1 MIQNI
6 LIFIISSNVYL
17 AQDFIER
24 FIYHYSSLDTYSLEF
39 DYVTKN
45 QGEIVY
51 SQKGS
56 LFFSKSKYRIVLTDL
71 TFLYD
76 GENHYTI
83 VPENKEINVSNE
95 NEIAN
100 YILPSKIAFTISKI
114 RDKIKIKKNNLFEIS
129 YEDESENNYSII
141 IKNDYSILRID
152 QYLTNGYI
160 NSIVFNK
167 TVFNKKIDDNLF
179 YFNEKNYKTYYLNK
193 LWKFWINIF

>member
-17 AQDFIER
+17 AQDFIDR
-24 FIYHYSSLDTYSLEF
+24 FIYHYSSLDAYSLEF

-76 GENHYTI
+76 GENYYTI

-100 YILPSKIAFTISKI
+100 YILPSKIAYTISKI
-114 RDKIKIKKNNLFEIS
+114 KDKIKIKKNNLFEIS
-129 YEDESENNYSII
+129 YEDESENNYSIV

-179 YFNEKNYKTYYLNK
+179 YFNEKNYKNYYLNK
-193 LWKFWINIF
+193 L

>member
-17 AQDFIER
+17 AQDFIDR
-24 FIYHYSSLDTYSLEF
+24 FIYHYISLDTYSLEF

-129 YEDESENNYSII
+129 YEDESENNYSIV

-193 LWKFWINIF
+193 L

>member
-100 YILPSKIAFTISKI
+100 YILPSKIAFSISKI

-129 YEDESENNYSII
+129 YKDELENNYSII
-141 IKNDYSILRID
+141 IKDDYSILRID

-160 NSIVFNK
+160 NSIIFNK
-167 TVFNKKIDDNLF
+167 TIFNKKIDDNLF
-179 YFNEKNYKTYYLNK
+179 YFNEKNYENYYLNK
-193 LWKFWINIF
+193 L

>member
-76 GENHYTI
+76 GENYYTI

-114 RDKIKIKKNNLFEIS
+114 RDKIKIKKNNLFEIL
-129 YEDESENNYSII
+129 YKDESENNYSII

-152 QYLTNGYI
+152 QYLSNGYI
-160 NSIVFNK
+160 NSIIFNK

-179 YFNEKNYKTYYLNK
+179 SFNEKNYKTYYLNK
-193 LWKFWINIF
+193 LWKF

>member
-17 AQDFIER
+17 AQDFIDR
-24 FIYHYSSLDTYSLEF
+24 FIYHYISLDTYSLEF

-100 YILPSKIAFTISKI
+100 YILPSKIAYTISKI
-114 RDKIKIKKNNLFEIS
+114 KDKIKIKKNNLFEIS
-129 YEDESENNYSII
+129 YEDESENNYSIV

-193 LWKFWINIF
+193 L

>member
-129 YEDESENNYSII
+129 YEDESENNYSIL

-193 LWKFWINIF
+193 LWKF

>member
-76 GENHYTI
+76 GENYYTI

-129 YEDESENNYSII
+129 YKDESENNYSII

-152 QYLTNGYI
+152 QYLSNGYI
-160 NSIVFNK
+160 NSIIFNK

-179 YFNEKNYKTYYLNK
+179 SFNEKNYKTYYLNK
-193 LWKFWINIF
+193 L

>member
-129 YEDESENNYSII
+129 YEDESENNYSIV

-193 LWKFWINIF
+193 L

>member
-129 YEDESENNYSII
+129 YKDESENNYSII

-152 QYLTNGYI
+152 QYLSNGYI
-160 NSIVFNK
+160 NSIIFNK

-179 YFNEKNYKTYYLNK
+179 SFNEKNYKTYYLNK
-193 LWKFWINIF
+193 L

>member
-17 AQDFIER
+17 TQDFIDR
-24 FIYHYSSLDTYSLEF
+24 FIYHYSNLDTYSLEF

-56 LFFSKSKYRIVLTDL
+56 LFFSKSKYRIVLTDF

-129 YEDESENNYSII
+129 YRDESENNYSIV

-193 LWKFWINIF
+193 L

>member
-100 YILPSKIAFTISKI
+100 YILPSKIAYTISKI
-114 RDKIKIKKNNLFEIS
+114 KDKIKIKKNNLFEIS
-129 YEDESENNYSII
+129 YEDESENNYSIV

-152 QYLTNGYI
+152 QYLANGYI

-167 TVFNKKIDDNLF
+167 TVFNKRIDDTLF

-193 LWKFWINIF
+193 L

>member
-129 YEDESENNYSII
+129 YEDESENNYSIV

-160 NSIVFNK
+160 NSIIFNK

-193 LWKFWINIF
+193 LWKF

>member
-6 LIFIISSNVYL
+6 LIFIICSNVYL
-17 AQDFIER
+17 AQDFIDR
-24 FIYHYSSLDTYSLEF
+24 FIYHYINLDTYSLEF
-39 DYVTKN
+39 DYVTKD
-45 QGEIVY
+45 QSEIVY

-114 RDKIKIKKNNLFEIS
+114 RDKIKIENNNLFEIS

-160 NSIVFNK
+160 NSIIFNK

-193 LWKFWINIF
+193 L

>member
-24 FIYHYSSLDTYSLEF
+24 FIYQYSSLHTYSLEF

-129 YEDESENNYSII
+129 YKDESENNYSII

-152 QYLTNGYI
+152 QYLSNGYI
-160 NSIVFNK
+160 NSIIFNK

-179 YFNEKNYKTYYLNK
+179 YFNEKNYKNYYLNK
-193 LWKFWINIF
+193 L

>member
-17 AQDFIER
+17 AQDFLDR
-24 FIYHYSSLDTYSLEF
+24 FIYHYISLDTYSLEF

-100 YILPSKIAFTISKI
+100 YILPSKIAYTISKI
-114 RDKIKIKKNNLFEIS
+114 KDKIKIKKNNLFEIS
-129 YEDESENNYSII
+129 YEDESENNYSIV

-152 QYLTNGYI
+152 QYLANGYI

-167 TVFNKKIDDNLF
+167 TVFNKRIDDNLF

-193 LWKFWINIF
+193 LWKF

>member
-39 DYVTKN
+39 DYITKN

-114 RDKIKIKKNNLFEIS
+114 RNKIKIKKNNLFKIS
-129 YEDESENNYSII
+129 YVDELENNYSIV
-141 IKNDYSILRID
+141 IKNDFSILRID
-152 QYLTNGYI
+152 QSMPNGYI
-160 NSIVFNK
+160 NSVIFNK
-167 TVFNKKIDDNLF
+167 TVFNEKIDDNLF
-179 YFNEKNYKTYYLNK
+179 YFNKKNYENYYLNK
-193 LWKFWINIF
+193 L

>member
-17 AQDFIER
+17 AQDFIDR
-24 FIYHYSSLDTYSLEF
+24 FIYHYISLDTYSLEF

-114 RDKIKIKKNNLFEIS
+114 RDKIKIKKNKLFEIS
-129 YEDESENNYSII
+129 YEDESENNYSIV

-193 LWKFWINIF
+193 L

>member
-152 QYLTNGYI
+152 QYLSNGYI
-160 NSIVFNK
+160 NSIIFNK

-179 YFNEKNYKTYYLNK
+179 YFNEKNYKNYYLNK
-193 LWKFWINIF
+193 L

>member
-6 LIFIISSNVYL
+6 LIFIISSNVYF
-17 AQDFIER
+17 AQDFLDR
-24 FIYHYSSLDTYSLEF
+24 FIYHYISLDTYSLEF

-114 RDKIKIKKNNLFEIS
+114 LDKIKIKKNNLFEIS
-129 YEDESENNYSII
+129 YEDESENNYSIV

-152 QYLTNGYI
+152 QYLANGYI

-167 TVFNKKIDDNLF
+167 TVFNKRIDDNLF

-193 LWKFWINIF
+193 L

>member
-17 AQDFIER
+17 AQDFIDR
-24 FIYHYSSLDTYSLEF
+24 FIYHYISLDTYSLEF

-100 YILPSKIAFTISKI
+100 YILPSKIAYTISKI
-114 RDKIKIKKNNLFEIS
+114 KDKIKIKKNNLFEIS
-129 YEDESENNYSII
+129 YEDESENNYSIV

-152 QYLTNGYI
+152 QYLANGYI

-193 LWKFWINIF
+193 LWKF

>member
-129 YEDESENNYSII
+129 YKDESENNYSII

-152 QYLTNGYI
+152 QYLSNGYI

-193 LWKFWINIF
+193 L

>member
-71 TFLYD
+71 IFLYD

-129 YEDESENNYSII
+129 YKDESENNYSII

-152 QYLTNGYI
+152 QYLANGYI

-193 LWKFWINIF
+193 L

>member
-129 YEDESENNYSII
+129 YKDESENNYLII

-152 QYLTNGYI
+152 QYLSNGYI
-160 NSIVFNK
+160 NSIIFNK

-193 LWKFWINIF
+193 LWKF

>member
-17 AQDFIER
+17 AQDFLDR
-24 FIYHYSSLDTYSLEF
+24 FIYHYISLDTYSLEF

-100 YILPSKIAFTISKI
+100 YILPSKIAYTISKI
-114 RDKIKIKKNNLFEIS
+114 KDKIKIKKNNLFEIS
-129 YEDESENNYSII
+129 YEDESENNYSIV

-152 QYLTNGYI
+152 QYLANGYI

-193 LWKFWINIF
+193 L

>member
-56 LFFSKSKYRIVLTDL
+56 LFFSKSKFRIVLTDL
-71 TFLYD
+71 IFLFD

-83 VPENKEINVSNE
+83 VPENKEINMSSE

-100 YILPSKIAFTISKI
+100 YILPSKIALTISKI
-114 RDKIKIKKNNLFEIS
+114 RDRIKIKKNKLFEIS
-129 YEDESENNYSII
+129 YEDESGNTYLIFIKNNYSI
-141 IKNDYSILRID
+141 SRID
-152 QYLTNGYI
+152 QSITNGYI
-160 NSIVFNK
+160 NSIVFKK
-167 TVFNKKIDDNLF
+167 TNFNKNIDDNLF
-179 YFNEKNYKTYYLNK
+179 YFDKEYYKDYYVNK
-193 LWKFWINIF
+193 L

>member
-24 FIYHYSSLDTYSLEF
+24 FIYHYSGLDTYSLEF

-71 TFLYD
+71 IFLYD

-100 YILPSKIAFTISKI
+100 YILPSKIAYTISKI
-114 RDKIKIKKNNLFEIS
+114 KDKIKIKKNNLFEIS
-129 YEDESENNYSII
+129 YEDESENNYSIV

-193 LWKFWINIF
+193 L

>member
-17 AQDFIER
+17 AQDFLDR
-24 FIYHYSSLDTYSLEF
+24 FIYHYISLDTYSLEF

-71 TFLYD
+71 IFLYD

-100 YILPSKIAFTISKI
+100 YILPSKIAYTISKI
-114 RDKIKIKKNNLFEIS
+114 KDKIKIKKNNLFEIS
-129 YEDESENNYSII
+129 YEDESENNYSIV

-152 QYLTNGYI
+152 QYLANGYI

-193 LWKFWINIF
+193 L

>member
-17 AQDFIER
+17 AQDFIDR
-24 FIYHYSSLDTYSLEF
+24 FINHYINLDTYSLEF

-129 YEDESENNYSII
+129 YEDESGNTYLIFIKNNYSI
-141 IKNDYSILRID
+141 SRID
-152 QYLTNGYI
+152 QSITNGYI
-160 NSIVFNK
+160 NSIVFKK
-167 TVFNKKIDDNLF
+167 TNFNKKIDDNLF
-179 YFNEKNYKTYYLNK
+179 YFDKENYKDYYVNK
-193 LWKFWINIF
+193 L

>member
-17 AQDFIER
+17 AQDFIDR

-114 RDKIKIKKNNLFEIS
+114 KDKIKIKKNNLFEIS
-129 YEDESENNYSII
+129 YQDESENNYSIL

-193 LWKFWINIF
+193 L

>member
-100 YILPSKIAFTISKI
+100 YILPSKIAYTISKI
-114 RDKIKIKKNNLFEIS
+114 KDKIKIKKNNLFEIS
-129 YEDESENNYSII
+129 YEDESENNYSIL

-193 LWKFWINIF
+193 L

>member
-71 TFLYD
+71 TFLFD

-129 YEDESENNYSII
+129 YKDESENNYSII

-152 QYLTNGYI
+152 QYLSNGYI
-160 NSIVFNK
+160 NSIIFNK

-193 LWKFWINIF
+193 L

>member
-17 AQDFIER
+17 AQDFIDR
-24 FIYHYSSLDTYSLEF
+24 FIYHYTTLDTYSLEF

-76 GENHYTI
+76 GESYYTI

-129 YEDESENNYSII
+129 YKDESENNFLII

-152 QYLTNGYI
+152 QYLSNGYI
-160 NSIVFNK
+160 NSIIFNK

-179 YFNEKNYKTYYLNK
+179 SFNEKNYKTYYLNK
-193 LWKFWINIF
+193 L

>member
-76 GENHYTI
+76 GENYYTI

-129 YEDESENNYSII
+129 YKDESENNYSII

-152 QYLTNGYI
+152 QYLSNGYI
-160 NSIVFNK
+160 NSIIFNK

-179 YFNEKNYKTYYLNK
+179 YFNEKNYETYYLNK
-193 LWKFWINIF
+193 L

>member
-71 TFLYD
+71 TFLFD

-83 VPENKEINVSNE
+83 VPENKEINVSND

-129 YEDESENNYSII
+129 YKDELENNYSII
-141 IKNDYSILRID
+141 IKDDYSILRID

-160 NSIVFNK
+160 NSIIFNK

-193 LWKFWINIF
+193 L

>member
-17 AQDFIER
+17 AQDFIDR
-24 FIYHYSSLDTYSLEF
+24 FIYHYTTLDTYSLEF

-56 LFFSKSKYRIVLTDL
+56 LFFSKSKFRIVLTDL
-71 TFLYD
+71 IFLFD

-83 VPENKEINVSNE
+83 VPENKEINMSSE

-100 YILPSKIAFTISKI
+100 YILPSKIALTISKI
-114 RDKIKIKKNNLFEIS
+114 RDRIKIKKNKLFEIS
-129 YEDESENNYSII
+129 YEDESGNTYLIFIKNNYSI
-141 IKNDYSILRID
+141 SRID
-152 QYLTNGYI
+152 QSITNGYI
-160 NSIVFNK
+160 NSIVFKK
-167 TVFNKKIDDNLF
+167 TNFNKNIDDNLF
-179 YFNEKNYKTYYLNK
+179 YFDKEYYEDYYINK
-193 LWKFWINIF
+193 L